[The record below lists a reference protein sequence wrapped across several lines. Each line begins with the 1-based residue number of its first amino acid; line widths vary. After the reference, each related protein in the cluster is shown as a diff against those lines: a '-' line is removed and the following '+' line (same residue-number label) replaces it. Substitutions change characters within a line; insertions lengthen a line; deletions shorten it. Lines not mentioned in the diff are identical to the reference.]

1 MRAQFVLS
9 EIGVGLRRNLTMT
22 FAVIVS
28 VALSL
33 ALFGGSLLMRDQV
46 NNMKGYWYDKV
57 NVSIFL
63 CNKADAE
70 SVAKC
75 SKGAV
80 TAQQKKDIE
89 GDLKKLDIV
98 QTVTY
103 ESADE
108 AFKHYKEQ
116 FGDSPMAGS
125 ITPDQMQESFRV
137 KLKDPE
143 KFKVVATA
151 FAGRDGV
158 QSVQDQKGI
167 LENLFSLLGGMNV
180 AAVLVM
186 AVMLVVALMLIVNT
200 VRVSAF
206 SRRRETG
213 IMRLVGASSFYIQAP
228 FIMEA
233 AFMRRARR
241 HRRLRHADRRP
252 LLHDRPRPRPVAQAE
267 PDQLH
272 RLGRGPGQAA
282 AGARGERADARP
294 RRFLRAAQVPEGVTR
309 ALHRVRCAP
318 GAVGATA
325 PAAPSRCPRLD
336 AMSGPDSCP
345 RSRGVRRGAALTL
358 VFVSVLAT
366 AAVTGSLPQAEERR
380 TPLHALPASATEPR
394 DRGADVARAAAE
406 AVADGKSASQAA
418 AEAVSRSGDRWGA
431 VYDPTAY
438 EQFEDALDGRY
449 TGVGLWARRT
459 ADGRVEVTRLQPGGL
474 PPAPGSARA
483 TGSVRSTAAPST
495 PCRSPR
501 SSPCCAAT
509 GPPRAA
515 GSSWAWSA
523 PDTRGASRCGG
534 PSSPP
539 RP

>member
-22 FAVIVS
+22 IAVVVS

-75 SKGAV
+75 AKGAV

-89 GDLKKLDIV
+89 ADLKKLDVV
-98 QTVTY
+98 QTVSY
-103 ESADE
+103 ESADD

-116 FGDSPMAGS
+116 FGGSPMAGS

-143 KFKVVATA
+143 KFSVVATA

-167 LENLFSLLGGMNV
+167 LENLFGLLNGMNV
-180 AAVLVM
+180 AAMLVM
-186 AVMLVVALMLIVNT
+186 FVMLIVALMLIVNT

-233 AFMRRARR
+233 AFAG
-241 HRRLRHADRRP
+241 
-252 LLHDRPRPRPVAQAE
+252 LLGGV
-267 PDQLH
+267 
-272 RLGRGPGQAA
+272 AA
-282 AGARGERADARP
+282 AGMLIVGRYFMIDHGLDLAHKLNLINFIGWDAVLAKLP
-294 RRFLRAAQVPEGVTR
+294 LVLAA
-309 ALHRVRCAP
+309 
-318 GAVGATA
+318 
-325 PAAPSRCPRLD
+325 
-336 AMSGPDSCP
+336 
-345 RSRGVRRGAALTL
+345 
-358 VFVSVLAT
+358 SVLMPAL
-366 AAVTGSLPQAEERR
+366 AAFF
-380 TPLHALPASATEPR
+380 ALR
-394 DRGADVARAAAE
+394 KYLKV
-406 AVADGKSASQAA
+406 
-418 AEAVSRSGDRWGA
+418 
-431 VYDPTAY
+431 
-438 EQFEDALDGRY
+438 
-449 TGVGLWARRT
+449 
-459 ADGRVEVTRLQPGGL
+459 
-474 PPAPGSARA
+474 
-483 TGSVRSTAAPST
+483 
-495 PCRSPR
+495 
-501 SSPCCAAT
+501 
-509 GPPRAA
+509 
-515 GSSWAWSA
+515 
-523 PDTRGASRCGG
+523 
-534 PSSPP
+534 
-539 RP
+539 

>member
-28 VALSL
+28 VGLSL

-167 LENLFSLLGGMNV
+167 LENLFGLLNGMKV
-180 AAVLVM
+180 AALLVM
-186 AVMLVVALMLIVNT
+186 SVMLVVALMLIVNT

-233 AFMRRARR
+233 AFAGVLGGVAASGMLLVGRYFMIDHGLDLSHKLNLINFIGWDAV
-241 HRRLRHADRRP
+241 LAKVP
-252 LLHDRPRPRPVAQAE
+252 LVL
-267 PDQLH
+267 
-272 RLGRGPGQAA
+272 AA
-282 AGARGERADARP
+282 
-294 RRFLRAAQVPEGVTR
+294 
-309 ALHRVRCAP
+309 
-318 GAVGATA
+318 
-325 PAAPSRCPRLD
+325 
-336 AMSGPDSCP
+336 
-345 RSRGVRRGAALTL
+345 
-358 VFVSVLAT
+358 SVLM
-366 AAVTGSLPQAEERR
+366 P
-380 TPLHALPASATEPR
+380 
-394 DRGADVARAAAE
+394 
-406 AVADGKSASQAA
+406 AVAA
-418 AEAVSRSGDRWGA
+418 
-431 VYDPTAY
+431 
-438 EQFEDALDGRY
+438 FFALRKY
-449 TGVGLWARRT
+449 LKV
-459 ADGRVEVTRLQPGGL
+459 
-474 PPAPGSARA
+474 
-483 TGSVRSTAAPST
+483 
-495 PCRSPR
+495 
-501 SSPCCAAT
+501 
-509 GPPRAA
+509 
-515 GSSWAWSA
+515 
-523 PDTRGASRCGG
+523 
-534 PSSPP
+534 
-539 RP
+539 